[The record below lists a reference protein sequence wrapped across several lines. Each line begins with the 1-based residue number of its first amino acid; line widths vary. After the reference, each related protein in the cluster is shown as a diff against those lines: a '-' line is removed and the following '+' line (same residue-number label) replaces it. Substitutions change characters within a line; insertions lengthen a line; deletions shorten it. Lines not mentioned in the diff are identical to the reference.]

1 MWLLTLIM
9 EHWKLGLIALVTA
22 SLVAYGQAMKYQRD
36 SAREDLHQL
45 QQDVQAERVA
55 NQLAIDVVRADSERT
70 LEVINRDH
78 KTILEQT
85 KKNALAAY
93 IAKYGRG
100 NVACGIRADRLP
112 NMPRAD
118 TAQAGTT
125 DSAESPTEAQP
136 TSVPL
141 DLDFLDR
148 ASEAAVMIKE
158 CQQFVT
164 FNRFPVEK

>member
-1 MWLLTLIM
+1 MMWLLTLIM
-9 EHWKLGLIALVTA
+9 EHWKLAFGAILVA
-22 SLVAYGQAMKYQRD
+22 SLTAYGQTMKHQRD

-70 LEVINRDH
+70 LEAINRDH
-78 KTILEQT
+78 KAILEQT

-93 IAKYGRG
+93 LAKYGRG
-100 NVACGIRADRLP
+100 NAACGIRAGRLP

-118 TAQAGTT
+118 TPQAGTADST
-125 DSAESPTEAQP
+125 ESSAEGEPAPVLTA
-136 TSVPL
+136 
-141 DLDFLDR
+141 DFLDR

-164 FNRFPVEK
+164 FNKFPVEK